1 MQRLTDRYIQ
11 VDVICKLC
19 YVSVCRREILQ
30 PRGALGT
37 TKTFRHRH
45 GEDSLRY
52 ETDDILR
59 ETFTSD
65 LRYLM
70 AVSHIVLANN
80 QVSNRFFEKTYRMP
94 VHAWSA
100 LYAVVRFPG
109 LLAKDIP
116 LLFPRPQNS
125 VSRAV
130 SMLRERGWITVE
142 TSDEDT
148 RARLLYPTDEGR
160 RVLDGIETQVLKRQE
175 EIFSVLSQEE
185 RDQFLELCRKLIL
198 GGGLSA
204 SEALSPDDS

>member
-1 MQRLTDRYIQ
+1 M
-11 VDVICKLC
+11 
-19 YVSVCRREILQ
+19 
-30 PRGALGT
+30 
-37 TKTFRHRH
+37 
-45 GEDSLRY
+45 RY

-59 ETFTSD
+59 ETFSSD

-80 QVSNRFFEKTYRMP
+80 QISNRFFEKTYRMP

-109 LLAKDIP
+109 LLAKDIQ

-130 SMLRERGWITVE
+130 SLLRERGWITVE

-148 RARLLYPTDEGR
+148 RAKQLFPTEQGR
-160 RVLDGIETQVLKRQE
+160 RVLEEIEAQVLNRQE
-175 EIFSVLSQEE
+175 EIFSALTQQE
-185 RDQFLELCRKLIL
+185 RDQFLHLCRKLIL
-198 GGGLSA
+198 GGGLGE
-204 SEALSPDDS
+204 SEALSADGQR

>member
-1 MQRLTDRYIQ
+1 M
-11 VDVICKLC
+11 
-19 YVSVCRREILQ
+19 
-30 PRGALGT
+30 
-37 TKTFRHRH
+37 
-45 GEDSLRY
+45 RY

-204 SEALSPDDS
+204 SEALSPDDT